1 MLGRQ
6 VHITSPVMS
15 LSRALEVHSR
25 ILLARRTSW
34 AALRAE
40 WICLMQHKK
49 TFQVPGSSP
58 CRAQSVADSARKRA
72 LKKLLTKAALK
83 ATKTLQHEH
92 RRKVRA
98 LQMQARQDAAEQS
111 RMKSANR
118 AAALLHKQALRQRVQ
133 WLRRRDLTTEELLC
147 GPLRASEEFRE
158 CSN

>member
-1 MLGRQ
+1 
-6 VHITSPVMS
+6 
-15 LSRALEVHSR
+15 
-25 ILLARRTSW
+25 
-34 AALRAE
+34 
-40 WICLMQHKK
+40 MQHKK

-83 ATKTLQHEH
+83 ATKTLQHEQ

-111 RMKSANR
+111 QMKSAKR
-118 AAALLHKQALRQRVQ
+118 TAALLHKQALRQRVQ

-147 GPLRASEEFRE
+147 GPLRASEEFSRE